1 MKKILF
7 ALCLTL
13 SLVAAIPASADT
25 LQIGGTFTSPINML
39 QGSSSLTLGGGSV
52 EPTYVNGT
60 QVAYTYC
67 VDPFTDVYVP
77 GSYASTVVTS
87 NGAIYGSVQGWVG
100 EVAWL
105 LNNYGTSGQGEN
117 AYALQAAIWTV
128 ITAGTANALTL
139 NASLSTANEISLYNA
154 MVSGVQ
160 NAPGLVSQYLWITP
174 GTTDSNGSVV
184 QYQGLVAAA
193 SVPIPGA
200 LLLFGPGLFGLAA
213 IRRRFKV

>member
-1 MKKILF
+1 VKKILF

-25 LQIGGTFTSPINML
+25 LQIGGTYTYPINML
-39 QGSSSLTLGGGSV
+39 QGSSPLTLGGGSV
-52 EPTYVNGT
+52 EPVSLNGT
-60 QVAYTYC
+60 QLAYTYC
-67 VDPFTDVYVP
+67 VDPVTEVYVNNT
-77 GSYASTVVTS
+77 YANTVVTS
-87 NGAIYGSVQGWVG
+87 NGSIYGSVQGWAG

-105 LNNYGTSGQGEN
+105 LNNYGTSGQGEK

-128 ITAGTANALTL
+128 ITAGTANALAL
-139 NASLSTANEISLYNA
+139 NTSLSTTNEISLYNA
-154 MVSGVQ
+154 MISGVQ
-160 NAPGLVSQYLWITP
+160 NQSGPISNYLWITP
-174 GTTDSNGSVV
+174 GTQDSNGNVV